1 MPDIE
6 TTATDA
12 SGDNPRRLAHDLNN
26 AMASIIGSVDLANL
40 KVPADDPARRYLEQ
54 IGSSVSVLWILN
66 SLEKLRSSKIFAIL
80 SGSAE
85 RRTSPPCFLSAA
97 LAPTMM
103 PSPAL
108 AM

>member
-1 MPDIE
+1 MQDIE

-54 IGSSVSVLWILN
+54 IGSS
-66 SLEKLRSSKIFAIL
+66 
-80 SGSAE
+80 AE
-85 RRTSPPCFLSAA
+85 RAA
-97 LAPTMM
+97 GLIQRLIVILRRDYPDD
-103 PSPAL
+103 PK
-108 AM
+108 